1 MKSFFALSLV
11 AALLA
16 VPAALPAETPAA
28 PTGHEWEQ
36 EQNLSLNKEPARATF
51 ASFGDEKSALKIL
64 PEHSRYWRSLDGPW
78 KFHWVKQPEER
89 PQDFFQPEFDV
100 SGWKEIAVP
109 SSWQCQGYDVP
120 VYSNQ
125 RYLFKRD
132 WPHVM
137 GEPPTNYTAFLN
149 RNPVGSYR
157 RDFEVPKD
165 WTGREVFI
173 NFDGVDSFFYLWING
188 HYVGFSKDSRSP
200 AAFNITRFLKP
211 GKNIVAAEV
220 YRFSDGSYLECQ
232 DMWRLSG
239 ISRSV
244 SLQARP
250 KTFVRDFFAVPD
262 LDAAYQNGI
271 LQITGDLSG
280 PEARTSRI
288 IAALLDASGEGVFF
302 QIIKPEGTNFAA
314 TLAVKNPRRWT
325 AETPE
330 LYTLVLELQD
340 AKGKMREF
348 VSAQVGFR
356 KVEIKNQVF
365 LVNGQPVKLKGV
377 NRHENFPDTGHALSH
392 AQMEL
397 DLLRLKQANVNH
409 VRTSHYPNDPY
420 WYYLCNKYGI
430 YLLDEANI
438 ESHGYYYGKDS
449 LSHPK
454 EWEAAHMARVMA
466 MIERDKNHP
475 CVVIWSLGNEAGPG
489 KNFVA
494 AEKALKARDTSRP
507 TQYERNND
515 IVDMGSNQ
523 YPDVGWVWHAARGG
537 RGIKYPFYISEYA
550 HIMNNALGNLADYW
564 EAIES
569 SDRILGAAIWEWC
582 DQGLYQTN
590 ASGERF
596 VAYGGDFGDAPND
609 GQFIVKGVVFA
620 DRTPKPCYFE
630 VKHVYQNITVTPRDA
645 TQGEVEIFNK
655 YFFKDLAE
663 FQVVWE
669 LTEDG
674 KVIQSGKLPTPQV
687 GPRQKAVVKVPFKQP
702 AFKPGAEY
710 FLRLG
715 FRLKQKCDWAPQGYE
730 LAADQIAIPN
740 PTPAKPMLVE
750 GRADMRVRETPDS
763 VTVSGDGFQVTFDPQ
778 TGALT
783 QLIYGGKPMLVESRA
798 TKVESDS
805 ARTPRPSTFDS
816 RLPVALDVFR
826 CPLNNDVW
834 TMNKWFEQGLRQLTN
849 HATEF
854 RVEKSGANIRLIAS
868 VISQGVQ
875 PERVVDFGGNHTR
888 LEPLRGADEPT
899 IQFRSQVEWLI
910 YPDGSIALQTAIMPG
925 NPIIPLPRVGL
936 RMELPE
942 RFNHVTYFGRG
953 PEENYPDRKSGSFLG
968 QYSRTVREMFEPYAR
983 PNDMAN
989 REEVRWLALT
999 DAQGDGVIFAAL
1011 ENPLSAAAL
1020 PYSATE
1026 LLQANHPP
1034 ELPVTHRTVLNLSAA
1049 TLGMGGASCGP
1060 GPMERDIPRS
1070 NRAYHLGLLL
1080 RPVSRTK
1087 SLAETA
1093 RVAVPLVAPVAVIQ
1107 QKGKLTLTTATPDA
1121 LIKYRVNGGAAQI
1134 YTDAPSKHHINVG
1147 TLRIY
1152 PDAIS
1157 AVSGDKIIAW
1167 AERDGFL
1174 ASAPTEFEVPVTVES
1189 LRAAIKYVDSQQR
1202 DEGEAEHLIDGD
1214 PDTYWHTEYGLTLT
1228 KHPHTVDL
1236 DLGEVKTFR
1245 AIAYL
1250 PRQDNQN
1257 GRVAQYRFAVSDD
1270 AQNWTTVAEGRFPNS
1285 SQRQKITLK
1294 EPVAARYLR
1303 FVALSEVNGQ
1313 DFASAA
1319 ELEVLP

>member
-1 MKSFFALSLV
+1 MHLHLTKLFFALGVSGS
-11 AALLA
+11 LLA
-16 VPAALPAETPAA
+16 HGLSSAAQS

-51 ASFGDEKSALKIL
+51 ASFDDEKSALKIL

-78 KFHWVKQPEER
+78 KFHWVKQPSER

-132 WPHVM
+132 WPRVM
-137 GEPPTNYTAFLN
+137 GEPPTNYTTFIN

-157 RDFEVPKD
+157 RDFEVPKA
-165 WTGREVFI
+165 WAGREVFL

-239 ISRSV
+239 IFRSV

-250 KTFVRDFFAVPD
+250 QTFVRDFFAVPD
-262 LDAAYQNGI
+262 LDAAYQNGE
-271 LQITGDLSG
+271 LKITGDLAG
-280 PEARTSRI
+280 PEASTSQLVATLHD
-288 IAALLDASGEGVFF
+288 AAGKSVIS
-302 QIIKPEGTNFAA
+302 QIIKPKGTNFTA
-314 TLAVKNPRRWT
+314 TLAVNNPRQWT

-330 LYTLVLELQD
+330 LYTLVLALQD

-377 NRHENFPDTGHALSH
+377 NRHENFPDTGHALSR

-454 EWEAAHMARVMA
+454 EWEAAHVDRVMA

-494 AEKALKARDTSRP
+494 AEKALKARDPSRP

-515 IVDMGSNQ
+515 IVDLGSNQ
-523 YPDVGWVWHAARGG
+523 YPDVGWVERAARGA

-564 EAIES
+564 AAIES

-590 ASGERF
+590 AAGERF

-645 TQGEVEIFNK
+645 AKGEVEIFNK
-655 YFFKDLAE
+655 YFFKDLTE

-669 LTEDG
+669 LSEDG
-674 KVIQSGKLPTPQV
+674 KVIQSGKLALPRI
-687 GPRQKAVVKVPFKQP
+687 GPREKKTVTVPFRRPRFQ
-702 AFKPGAEY
+702 PGAEY
-710 FLRLG
+710 ALRFS
-715 FRLKQKCDWAPQGYE
+715 FRLAHKYDWAPRGYE
-730 LAADQIAIPN
+730 LMFDQIPIPN
-740 PTPAKPMLVE
+740 SVSNKPALVI
-750 GRADMRVRETPDS
+750 ADSILDVTETPDHVS
-763 VTVSGDGFQVTFDPQ
+763 VAGDRFRADFDPR
-778 TGALT
+778 TGMLT
-783 QLIYGGKPMLVESRA
+783 QLRYGGKNMLLPMAAPASEGNFGINA
-798 TKVESDS
+798 
-805 ARTPRPSTFDS
+805 
-816 RLPVALDVFR
+816 FR

-834 TMNKWFEQGLRQLTN
+834 TMNKWFEQGLRQLTQ
-849 HATEF
+849 HATAF
-854 RVEKSGANIRLIAS
+854 QVE
-868 VISQGVQ
+868 
-875 PERVVDFGGNHTR
+875 PERNCVRIVAAVLAHGLQAERVLDFGGNHTR
-888 LEPLRGADEPT
+888 VEAQGPLAEDALQIRAQLEWT
-899 IQFRSQVEWLI
+899 I
-910 YPDGSIALQTAIMPG
+910 YPDGSIALQTALVPEG
-925 NPIIPLPRVGL
+925 PTLPLARLGVQL
-936 RMELPE
+936 ELPE
-942 RFNHVTYFGRG
+942 SFSRVTYFGRG

-1070 NRAYHLGLLL
+1070 NRAYHLGFLI
-1080 RPVSRTK
+1080 RPVNKK
-1087 SLAETA
+1087 SDLAATA
-1093 RVAVPLVAPVAVIQ
+1093 RVSTATVAPVAIRL
-1107 QKGKLTLTTATPDA
+1107 QKGKLQLSTGTHDANIFYRLNDGEIQTFTAP
-1121 LIKYRVNGGAAQI
+1121 
-1134 YTDAPSKHHINVG
+1134 
-1147 TLRIY
+1147 
-1152 PDAIS
+1152 IS
-1157 AVSGDKIIAW
+1157 AKVGDKISAW
-1167 AERDGFL
+1167 AERTGW
-1174 ASAPTEFEVPVTVES
+1174 ASAKPTEFEVPVTVES
-1189 LRAAIKYVDSQQR
+1189 LRATIKYVDSQQR
-1202 DEGEAEHLIDGD
+1202 DEGEAEHLIDSD
-1214 PDTYWHTEYGLTLT
+1214 PDTYWHTEYALTLT
-1228 KHPHTVDL
+1228 KFPHSVEL
-1236 DLGEVKTFR
+1236 DLGSVKTFR
-1245 AIAYL
+1245 ALAYL
-1250 PRQDNQN
+1250 PRQDSAN
-1257 GRVAQYRFAVSDD
+1257 GRVAQYRFEISTD
-1270 AQNWTTVAEGRFPNS
+1270 AEHWRPVAEGRFPNS
-1285 SQRQKITLK
+1285 SQKQKITLK
-1294 EPVAARYLR
+1294 EPATARYLR
-1303 FVALSEVNGQ
+1303 FVALSEVNGN
-1313 DFASAA
+1313 DFASGA
-1319 ELEVLP
+1319 ELEILP

>member
-1 MKSFFALSLV
+1 MHLHLTKLFFALSV
-11 AALLA
+11 SGSLLA
-16 VPAALPAETPAA
+16 HGLSSAAQS

-36 EQNLSLNKEPARATF
+36 EQNLALNKEPARATF
-51 ASFGDEKSALKIL
+51 ASFDDEKSALKIL
-64 PEHSRYWRSLDGPW
+64 PEHSRYWRSLDGLW
-78 KFHWVKQPEER
+78 KFHWVKQPSER

-100 SGWKEIAVP
+100 SGWKEITVP

-157 RDFEVPKD
+157 RDFEVPKA
-165 WTGREVFI
+165 WAGREVFI

-188 HYVGFSKDSRSP
+188 HYVGFSKDSRAP

-239 ISRSV
+239 IFRSV
-244 SLQARP
+244 SLQSRP
-250 KTFVRDFFAVPD
+250 QTFVRDFFAVPD
-262 LDAAYQNGI
+262 LDAAYQNGE
-271 LQITGDLSG
+271 LKITGDLAG
-280 PEARTSRI
+280 PEANTSQLVATLHD
-288 IAALLDASGEGVFF
+288 AAGKSVIS
-302 QIIKPEGTNFAA
+302 QIIKPEGTNFTA
-314 TLAVKNPRRWT
+314 TLAVNNPRQWT

-330 LYTLVLELQD
+330 LYTLVLELRNTSD
-340 AKGKMREF
+340 KVLEF
-348 VSAQVGFR
+348 VSTQVGFR

-377 NRHENFPDTGHALSH
+377 NRHENFPDTGHTLSH

-430 YLLDEANI
+430 YILDEANI

-454 EWEAAHMARVMA
+454 EWEAAHVARVMA
-466 MIERDKNHP
+466 MVERDKNHP

-489 KNFVA
+489 HNFVV
-494 AEKALKARDTSRP
+494 AEQALKARDTSRP

-515 IVDMGSNQ
+515 IVDLGSNQ

-537 RGIKYPFYISEYA
+537 HDIKYPFYISEYA

-590 ASGERF
+590 AAGERF

-630 VKHVYQNITVTPRDA
+630 VKHVYQNITVTPRA
-645 TQGEVEIFNK
+645 AAQGEVEIFNK

-674 KVIQSGKLPTPQV
+674 KVIQSGQLPTPPV

-715 FRLKQKCDWAPQGYE
+715 FRLKQKCDWAPRGYE
-730 LAADQIAIPN
+730 LAADQTAIPN
-740 PTPAKPMLVE
+740 PIPAKPALIATGGALQVN
-750 GRADMRVRETPDS
+750 ETTHL
-763 VTVSGDGFQVTFDPQ
+763 VTVTGAKFQAEFDPQ
-778 TGALT
+778 SGSLT
-783 QLIYGGKPMLVESRA
+783 QLIYGGKPMLAEQRGI
-798 TKVESDS
+798 KVEG
-805 ARTPRPSTFDS
+805 AST
-816 RLPVALDVFR
+816 LEVFR

-854 RVEKSGANIRLIAS
+854 RVEKSGANIRLLAS

-925 NPIIPLPRVGL
+925 NPVIPLPRVGL

-942 RFNHVTYFGRG
+942 QLSHVTYFGRG

-1011 ENPLSAAAL
+1011 ENPLSAATL

-1034 ELPVTHRTVLNLSAA
+1034 ELPVTHRTVLNLSAT

-1070 NRAYHLGLLL
+1070 NRAYHLGFLI
-1080 RPVSRTK
+1080 RPVNKK
-1087 SLAETA
+1087 SDLTATA
-1093 RVAVPLVAPVAVIQ
+1093 RVSTATVAPVAIML
-1107 QKGKLTLTTATPDA
+1107 QKGKLQLSTGTHDANIFYRLSDGEIQTFTAPIEAKVGD
-1121 LIKYRVNGGAAQI
+1121 QI
-1134 YTDAPSKHHINVG
+1134 
-1147 TLRIY
+1147 R
-1152 PDAIS
+1152 
-1157 AVSGDKIIAW
+1157 AW
-1167 AERDGFL
+1167 AERAGWSS
-1174 ASAPTEFEVPVTVES
+1174 AAPTTFEVPAITKSLES
-1189 LRAAIKYVDSQQR
+1189 TIKYVDSQQR
-1202 DEGEAEHLIDGD
+1202 GEGEAEHLIDGD
-1214 PDTYWHTEYGLTLT
+1214 PDTYWHTEYALTLT
-1228 KHPHTVDL
+1228 KFPHSVEL
-1236 DLGEVKTFR
+1236 DLGSVKTFR
-1245 AIAYL
+1245 ALAYL
-1250 PRQDNQN
+1250 PRQDSAN
-1257 GRVAQYRFAVSDD
+1257 GRVAQYRFEISAD
-1270 AQNWTTVAEGRFPNS
+1270 AEHWRPVAEGRFPNS
-1285 SQRQKITLK
+1285 SQKQKITLK
-1294 EPVAARYLR
+1294 EPATARYLR
-1303 FVALSEVNGQ
+1303 FVALGEVNGN
-1313 DFASAA
+1313 DFASGA
-1319 ELEVLP
+1319 ELEILP

>member
-1 MKSFFALSLV
+1 MKRFLLLVDLGSLAIAV
-11 AALLA
+11 TAQTLLQ
-16 VPAALPAETPAA
+16 

-51 ASFGDEKSALKIL
+51 ASFGDEKTALKIL
-64 PEHSRYWRSLDGPW
+64 PEHSKYWRSLDGQW
-78 KFHWVKQPEER
+78 KFHWVKQPSER
-89 PQDFFQPEFDV
+89 PQDFFKPDFDV

-132 WPHVM
+132 WPRVM
-137 GEPPTNYTAFLN
+137 GEPPPNYTAFTN

-157 RDFEVPKD
+157 REFEVPKD
-165 WTGREVFI
+165 WSGREVFI

-188 HYVGFSKDSRSP
+188 YYVGFSKDSRSP
-200 AAFNITRFLKP
+200 AAFDITRFLKP
-211 GKNIVAAEV
+211 GKNIIAAEV

-239 ISRSV
+239 IFRSV

-262 LDAAYQNGI
+262 LDASYQNGE
-271 LQITGDLSG
+271 LKITGGLSG
-280 PEARTSRI
+280 PEASTSKLV
-288 IAALLDASGEGVFF
+288 ATLHDADGDDVTS
-302 QIIKPEGTNFAA
+302 QTIKPDGTNFTAILSV
-314 TLAVKNPRRWT
+314 TNPRKWT

-330 LYTLVLELQD
+330 LYTLVLALQD
-340 AKGKMREF
+340 ANGRKQEF

-365 LVNGQPVKLKGV
+365 LINGQPVKLKGV
-377 NRHENFPDTGHALSH
+377 NRHENFPDTGHAVTR

-454 EWEAAHMARVMA
+454 EWEAAHVDRVMA

-523 YPDVGWVWHAARGG
+523 YPDVGWVWRAARGG

-564 EAIES
+564 DAIES
-569 SDRILGAAIWEWC
+569 SDRIMGAAIWEWC
-582 DQGLYQTN
+582 DQGLYKTN
-590 ASGERF
+590 AAGERF

-630 VKHVYQNITVTPRDA
+630 VKHVYQNITVTARDA
-645 TQGEVEIFNK
+645 AKGEVEIFNK
-655 YFFKDLAE
+655 YFFKDLSE
-663 FQVVWE
+663 FQVTWE

-674 KVIQSGKLPTPQV
+674 KVIQSGTLPTLPI
-687 GPRQKAVVKVPFKQP
+687 GPRQKKVVTVPFKKP
-702 AFKPGAEY
+702 AFQSGAEY
-710 FLRLG
+710 HLKLG
-715 FRLKQKCDWAPQGYE
+715 FTLRKKCDWAPKGYE

-740 PTPAKPMLVE
+740 PAPNKSVLLVKAGMLQVNE
-750 GRADMRVRETPDS
+750 AS
-763 VTVSGDGFQVTFDPQ
+763 NIVTVTGEKFKAEFDPQ
-778 TGALT
+778 TGSLT
-783 QLIYGGKPMLVESRA
+783 QLTYAGKSML
-798 TKVESDS
+798 TQGI
-805 ARTPRPSTFDS
+805 
-816 RLPVALDVFR
+816 ALDAFR
-826 CPLNNDVW
+826 CPVNNDVW

-849 HATEF
+849 HATAF
-854 RVEKSGANIRLIAS
+854 KVEKAGANVRITTTIDSRGA
-868 VISQGVQ
+868 QA
-875 PERVVDFGGNHTR
+875 ERVMDFGGNHTR
-888 LEPLRGADEPT
+888 IEAQGNLDDNS
-899 IQFRSQVEWLI
+899 IQFRSQVVWTI
-910 YPDGSIALQTAIMPG
+910 FPDGSIALQSAIMPTG
-925 NPIIPLPRVGL
+925 QVIPLAQLGVQ
-936 RMELPE
+936 MELPE
-942 RFNHVTYFGRG
+942 SFQQVTYFGRG
-953 PEENYPDRKSGSFLG
+953 PEENYPDRQSGSFLG
-968 QYSRTVREMFEPYAR
+968 QYSRTVREMFVPYAR

-989 REEVRWLALT
+989 REAVRWLVLT
-999 DAQGDGVIFAAL
+999 DAKGDGVLFTAL
-1011 ENPLSAAAL
+1011 ENPFSATAL

-1034 ELPVTHRTVLNLSAA
+1034 ELPTSHRTVLTLGTA
-1049 TLGMGGASCGP
+1049 TLGLGGASCGP
-1060 GPMERDIPRS
+1060 GPIERDIPRS
-1070 NRAYHLGLLL
+1070 NRAYHLGFLI
-1080 RPVSRTK
+1080 RPAHGVKT
-1087 SLAETA
+1087 LAESA
-1093 RVAVPLVAPVAVIQ
+1093 RVNLAAVAPVAIHQ
-1107 QKGKLTLTTATPDA
+1107 QKGKLSLTTATPEA
-1121 LIKYRVNGGAAQI
+1121 TIKCRINGSAPQI
-1134 YTDAPSKHHINVG
+1134 ITNAIPAVG
-1147 TLRIY
+1147 
-1152 PDAIS
+1152 
-1157 AVSGDKIIAW
+1157 GDQLIAW
-1167 AERDGFL
+1167 AERPGFEP
-1174 ASAPTEFEVPVTVES
+1174 AAPTEFVVPTVVDQ
-1189 LRAAIKYVDSQQR
+1189 LRCTIKYVSSQER
-1202 DEGEAEHLIDGD
+1202 GEGGAEHLVDGD
-1214 PDTYWHTEYGLTLT
+1214 PDTYWHTEYSLTVT

-1236 DLGEVKTFR
+1236 DLGEMKTFK
-1245 AIAYL
+1245 ALAYL

-1257 GRVAQYRFAVSDD
+1257 GRVAQYRFAISND
-1270 AQNWTTVAEGRFPNS
+1270 AENWTTIAEGRFPNS

-1294 EPVAARYLR
+1294 EPATARYLR
-1303 FVALSEVNGQ
+1303 FIALNEVNGQ

-1319 ELEVLP
+1319 ELEVIP